1 LRVSAAGTQ
10 RCSNCKPSITADQKL
25 LQMPQNTHIEII
37 SSEAQRLPELA
48 REAWDLDVL
57 RAKAQQLASRLT
69 CLPDV
74 HSSRTVVQRWKRV
87 AAEFKPLLSA
97 LDSPPA
103 EAPASDD
110 LRWLYENIRLLHT
123 ELQATVE
130 TLKPLKKMPHVRTE
144 KGETLPRILA
154 IGGAFLEA
162 ASYQFSE
169 QKFTVFVEAFQETT
183 VLESR
188 ELWALTSTLKLLL
201 LEQIA
206 ARGSHFLRGAGSEPR
221 GIGIC
226 VRSLRDIGHATWK
239 EVVEPLILFDRV
251 LREDPAGCYSQM
263 DFESRDLYRHK
274 LSNIA
279 QHSDFTEVEVA
290 KAALDLAREASQR
303 SHASSRERIRT
314 SHIGYYLAD
323 HGVALL
329 HARVGFRCPLQQRIE
344 SKLRKF
350 PDAWFLLGIGMLT
363 CAITSAILLTIP
375 GPAGSFG
382 LVLLSLMALLLPIS
396 QSAVQLMNHLTTS
409 LLTAEILPKLDF
421 SEGIPANCLTMVAIP
436 SLLFSEEQVHGLVE
450 DLEVRFLGNHDPHI
464 HFALLTDLPDS
475 HEPAQEDSPLLDLC
489 AELIQELNERYA
501 GQRMGSFFLFHRHR
515 VYNPREKAWMGWE
528 RKRGKLLDLNGLLRG
543 HHDSFPVKVGDLRIL
558 PRVRFVITLDSDTEL
573 PRGSAQRM
581 VGTLAHPL
589 NSAIVDPEKNIVVAG
604 YGILQPRVGV
614 SVQSTARS
622 RLAAI
627 YAGETGLDIY
637 TRAISDAYQDLYREG
652 IYTGK
657 GIYEVDVV
665 QQIFD
670 RRFPRNA
677 LLSHDLIEG
686 AYARAGLVSDIEVI
700 EDYPS
705 HYSAYNRRKHRWLR
719 GDWQIVEWL
728 LPRVPEESGARV
740 KNPISLISR
749 WKIFDNLRR
758 SLVEPATFLLLVFG
772 WLMFSGTA
780 AQWTLATICIL
791 FIPACF
797 QFLLHLS
804 RALWARNGIAARE
817 ALTALY
823 TSSVNLFFTLT
834 FLAHQTLLSLDAVLR
849 ALVRRLVTHRLL
861 LEWETA
867 AETELGQR
875 RPTPIDVY
883 LDWMPV
889 LAFGLGILV
898 LLVRPRALAAAL
910 PLLLLWGSSKLISV
924 WLNRPSVAP
933 LESPSGKDL
942 VFLRNSALHTWRY
955 FSEFSTE
962 EHNWLIPDNVQEQPP
977 AIAAR
982 ISPTNLGLLLNA
994 RQVASEF
1001 GYLTL
1006 PEFAE
1011 QTLRTLATVSGL
1023 RKYRGHLFNWYDTR
1037 TLQPL
1042 APWFVSSVDSGNLMA
1057 SLWTLQQGCRE
1068 RLRKPL
1074 LQSCLLEGFV
1084 DCVRALE
1091 NSGLFSRKQLGT
1103 HDWDVA
1109 TDGWLEWLMSLPET
1123 TFDGA
1128 RHGSKDVPDMRWF
1141 VEQAASRIQAIRQ
1154 TLQSYAPWCLPEF
1167 AALRNEPPINLMPID
1182 KMSLELLPDFID
1194 QLENGL
1200 TRVAHS
1206 LSSEQQLLCE
1216 RLRSLLPEAR
1226 RNVSRLV
1233 KDVRIIA
1240 NEAGRLADEM
1250 DFAFLLNRRR
1260 KLMSV
1265 GFDGGSRQLHPAC
1278 YDLLGT
1284 ESRTAIFVAV
1294 AKGDI
1299 PQQSWFLLGRA
1310 HTLDQGRPIML
1321 SWTGTLFEYLMPSLW
1336 MRSYPRTLLERSRV
1350 AAVRSQQAYS
1360 ANRGVPWGISES
1372 AHIQLDEAG
1381 NYQYHAFGL
1390 PHLAQRKPEVNAL
1403 VISPYS
1409 TFLAL
1414 ATDPSGA
1421 IRNLRRMA
1429 GMGWLGGYGFYE
1441 SADYGSARHRFWQHP
1456 YQLVRCWMA
1465 HHQGMSLL
1473 ALANFLKGNV
1483 VQHWFH
1489 SDRRVQAT
1497 ELLLQEKPVAHI
1509 RRRDL
1514 PRKMAA
1520 A

>member
-1 LRVSAAGTQ
+1 
-10 RCSNCKPSITADQKL
+10 
-25 LQMPQNTHIEII
+25 MPQNTHLDII
-37 SSEAQRLPELA
+37 GSAAQGLPELA
-48 REAWDLDVL
+48 RDRWDLEAL
-57 RAKAQQLASRLT
+57 RATAHHLASRIT

-74 HSSRTVVQRWKRV
+74 HSSRTIVQRCKTI
-87 AAEFKPLLSA
+87 AAEFKPLLTA

-103 EAPASDD
+103 QAPASDD

-123 ELQATVE
+123 ELQITVGA
-130 TLKPLKKMPHVRTE
+130 LKPLTRMPHVRTQE
-144 KGETLPRILA
+144 GEIIPRILA
-154 IGGAFLEA
+154 IGEGFLEA
-162 ASYQFSE
+162 VSCQFTE
-169 QKFTVFVEAFQETT
+169 EKFAVFIEAFQESA
-183 VLESR
+183 VLNLS
-188 ELWALTSTLKLLL
+188 ELWALASILKLLL

-206 ARGSHFLRGAGSEPR
+206 ARGSHFVRGLRSEPR

-226 VRSLRDIGHATWK
+226 IRSLRDIGHTTWK

-251 LREDPAGCYSQM
+251 LREDPAGFYAQM
-263 DFESRDLYRHK
+263 DFDTRDLYRHK

-279 QHSDFTEVEVA
+279 EHSDFTEMEVA
-290 KAALDLAREASQR
+290 RAALDLAREATQHLSVC
-303 SHASSRERIRT
+303 SREAVRT
-314 SHIGYYLAD
+314 SHIGYYLVD
-323 HGVALL
+323 QGVALL
-329 HARVGFRCPLQQRIE
+329 HARVGFRCPLRQRMQAV
-344 SKLRKF
+344 LRKF
-350 PDAWFLLGIGMLT
+350 PDEWFLLGIGILT
-363 CAITSAILLTIP
+363 FAITSAIMLVVPGVGIP
-375 GPAGSFG
+375 FG
-382 LVLLSLMALLLPIS
+382 LVLFSLLALLLPVS

-409 LLTAEILPKLDF
+409 LLPPEILPKLSF
-421 SEGIPANCLTMVAIP
+421 AEGIPANCVTVVAIP
-436 SLLFSEEQVHGLVE
+436 SLLLNEKQVHGLVE
-450 DLEVRFLGNHDPHI
+450 DLEVRFLGNHDPNL

-475 HEPAQEDSPLLDLC
+475 HEPVREDNPLVDLC
-489 AELIQELNERYA
+489 AELIRELNERYV

-515 VYNPREKAWMGWE
+515 VYNTRERVWMGWE
-528 RKRGKLLDLNGLLRG
+528 RKRGKLLELNRLLRG
-543 HHDSFPVKVGDLRIL
+543 QSDSFPVKVGDLRIL

-589 NSAIVDPEKNIVVAG
+589 NSAIIDPEKNIVVAG

-637 TRAISDAYQDLYREG
+637 TRAVSDAYQDLYREG

-657 GIYEVDVV
+657 GIYEVDIV
-665 QQIFD
+665 QRIFD
-670 RRFPRNA
+670 RRFPDNA
-677 LLSHDLIEG
+677 LLSHDLLEG

-719 GDWQIVEWL
+719 GDWQIAEWQ
-728 LPRVPEESGARV
+728 LPRVPDESGARV
-740 KNPISLISR
+740 KNPISVISR

-758 SLVEPATFLLLVFG
+758 SLVEPSTFVLLVFG
-772 WLMFSGTA
+772 WLMSGRTA
-780 AQWTLATICIL
+780 APWTLATVCIL
-791 FIPACF
+791 FIPACC
-797 QFLLHLS
+797 QFVLKLFRAIWGLNLL
-804 RALWARNGIAARE
+804 AARE
-817 ALTALY
+817 AFTALY

-849 ALVRRLVTHRLL
+849 ALARRFITHRRL

-867 AETELGQR
+867 AETELGGQR
-875 RPTPIDVY
+875 RPTPIDIY

-889 LAFGLGILV
+889 LALGLGILV
-898 LLVRPRALAAAL
+898 LLVQPRALAASL
-910 PLLLLWGSSKLISV
+910 PLLFLWGSSKLVSA

-933 LESPSGKDL
+933 LKSPSPKDL
-942 VFLRNSALHTWRY
+942 LFLRDTALRTWRY

-962 EHNWLIPDNVQEQPP
+962 EHNWLIPDNVQQQPP

-982 ISPTNLGLLLNA
+982 ISPTNLGFLLNA
-994 RQVASEF
+994 RQVACEF

-1023 RKYRGHLFNWYDTR
+1023 KKYRGHLFNWYDTR

-1074 LQSCLLEGFV
+1074 LDFSLFEGFV
-1084 DCVRALE
+1084 DCVRVLE
-1091 NSGLFSRKQLGT
+1091 DCGLFSREQLGPYG
-1103 HDWDVA
+1103 WEAA
-1109 TDGWLEWLMSLPET
+1109 TDRWLESLINVPST
-1123 TFDGA
+1123 AFDHA
-1128 RHGSKDVPDMRWF
+1128 RKIAPGSEDHAHIQWF
-1141 VEQAASRIQAIRQ
+1141 AEQAISRIEVIRQ
-1154 TLQSYAPWCLPEF
+1154 TVNSCVPWCAPEF
-1167 AALRNEPPINLMPID
+1167 ETLKNEPALRMVPVDRI
-1182 KMSLELLPDFID
+1182 SLELLPEFID
-1194 QLENGL
+1194 QLEDEL
-1200 TRVAHS
+1200 VQVAQS

-1216 RLRSLLPEAR
+1216 RLRTKLPEAR
-1226 RNVSRLV
+1226 RNVSRLI
-1233 KDVRIIA
+1233 KDLRIIGT
-1240 NEAGRLADEM
+1240 EAGRLSDEM
-1250 DFAFLLNRRR
+1250 DFAFLLNPRR

-1265 GFDGGSRQLHPAC
+1265 GFDAESRQLHPAC

-1284 ESRTAIFVAV
+1284 ESRTAVFVGV

-1299 PQQSWFLLGRA
+1299 PQESWFLLGRA
-1310 HTLDQGRPIML
+1310 HTLDQGRPVML

-1350 AAVRSQQAYS
+1350 AAVRSQQAYAAS
-1360 ANRGVPWGISES
+1360 KGVPWGISES
-1372 AHIQLDEAG
+1372 AHAQLDEAG

-1390 PHLAQRKPEVNAL
+1390 PHLAQRKPEIKSL
-1403 VISPYS
+1403 VIAPYS

-1414 ATDPSGA
+1414 VTDPSA
-1421 IRNLRRMA
+1421 AVRNLRKMSE
-1429 GMGWLGGYGFYE
+1429 MGWVGEYGFYE
-1441 SADYGSARHRFWQHP
+1441 ACDYGATRPHFWQHS
-1456 YQLVRCWMA
+1456 YELVRCWMA

-1473 ALANFLKGNV
+1473 ALGNFLKGNV
-1483 VQHWFH
+1483 VQQWFH
-1489 SDRRVQAT
+1489 SDPRVQAT
-1497 ELLLQEKPVAHI
+1497 ELLLQEKPVAHV

-1514 PRKMAA
+1514 SRKVAA